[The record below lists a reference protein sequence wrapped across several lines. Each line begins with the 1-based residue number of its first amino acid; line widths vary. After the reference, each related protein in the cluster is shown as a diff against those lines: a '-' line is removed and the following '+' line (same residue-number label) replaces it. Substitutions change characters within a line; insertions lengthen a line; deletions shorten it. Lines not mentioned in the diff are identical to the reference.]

1 MNFEKIKEQADNAL
15 MPTYAHQNAAIVRG
29 KGATL
34 EDADGREFID
44 FTSGIGVVSLG
55 FADEKWAEAVAAQ
68 AKSVQHI
75 SNLYY
80 NPTVAEFAEKLCEKS
95 GFERVFL
102 CNSGAEANECA
113 LKLARKYSFDRYG
126 EGRNTVITLK
136 NSFHGRT
143 MATLTATGQDHYHNF
158 FFPFNEGFKYAEA
171 GNIKELD
178 ETADEKVCAVVM
190 ELIQGEGGVM
200 PIDPEYV
207 KAAAEICGERDI
219 LLIFDE
225 VQTGVGRTGYFY
237 LWEKYGIRPDILTS
251 AKGLG
256 NGLPIGACL
265 CKKELSGVLT
275 PGTHGTTF
283 GGNPIACAGGLE
295 VLKRVDDKLLS
306 EVKEKGEYIRNKL
319 SKIPEVDFIRGEG
332 LMIGIGLK
340 TKTAAEVCG
349 KCTENG
355 LLILTAKALLR
366 MLPPLTISYEEIDKG
381 IEILKNVLEG
391 E

>member
-1 MNFEKIKEQADNAL
+1 MNFEKIKEQADKAL
-15 MPTYAHQNAAIVRG
+15 MPTYAHQPAAIVSG

-34 EDADGREFID
+34 KDADGREFID

-55 FADEKWAEAVAAQ
+55 FADEKWAEAVAKQ

-80 NPTVAEFAEKLCEKS
+80 NPAVAEFAEKLCEKS
-95 GFERVFL
+95 GFEKVFL

-113 LKLARKYSFDRYG
+113 VKLARKYSFDRYG

-171 GNIKELD
+171 GSIKELD
-178 ETADEKVCAVVM
+178 EMADEKVCAVIM

-200 PIDPEYV
+200 PVDPEYI
-207 KAAAEICGERDI
+207 KAAAEICEERDI

-237 LWEKYGIRPDILTS
+237 LWEKYGVRPDVLTS

-265 CKKELSGVLT
+265 CKKELGGVLT

-283 GGNPIACAGGLE
+283 GGNPVACAGGLE
-295 VLKRVDDKLLS
+295 VLKRVDEKLLC
-306 EVKEKGEYIRNKL
+306 EVREKGEYIRNKL
-319 SKIPEVDFIRGEG
+319 SEIPEVDFVRGEG
-332 LMIGIGLK
+332 LMLGIALK

-366 MLPPLTISYEEIDKG
+366 MLPPLTITYEEIDKG
-381 IEILKNVLEG
+381 IEILKNVLKG